1 MVLNI
6 TVYFRWAKYVGNHVM
21 LDSNSVLT
29 YSNYSFSL
37 HPLYFSS
44 TDMPSGID
52 FSLSG
57 IETNISDFIFIF
69 YSPYLT
75 IAELAQNSY
84 FLIL

>member
-1 MVLNI
+1 
-6 TVYFRWAKYVGNHVM
+6 
-21 LDSNSVLT
+21 
-29 YSNYSFSL
+29 
-37 HPLYFSS
+37 
-44 TDMPSGID
+44 MPSGID